1 MTTLDL
7 ELKPPQPT
15 EPTFTLDQRV
25 LLEQLADML
34 PTAGE
39 AADAIRAALAEIDR
53 LEGMVEELEN
63 DVEQLRDELQAV
75 EEAAVWGDE

>member
-1 MTTLDL
+1 MTAHEL
-7 ELKPPQPT
+7 ELNPPQPT
-15 EPTFTLDQRV
+15 EPAFTLDQRD

-34 PTAGE
+34 LTPAG

-53 LEGMVEELEN
+53 LEAKVTDLED